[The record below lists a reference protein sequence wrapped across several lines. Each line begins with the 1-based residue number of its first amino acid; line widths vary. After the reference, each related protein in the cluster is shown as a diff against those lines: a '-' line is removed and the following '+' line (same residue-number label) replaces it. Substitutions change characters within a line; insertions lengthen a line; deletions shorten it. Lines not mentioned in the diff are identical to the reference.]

1 MLRAEAVIDLGA
13 VRANVGELCR
23 RADGAAVMAVVKADG
38 YGHGAVPCARAA
50 LEAGAQWLG
59 VALVEEA
66 LSLRAAGL
74 EAPTLVLLPPLDRVD
89 EAIAA
94 DVELA
99 VHSPGDLDRVIVATA
114 QVGRRA
120 RIQLK
125 VDTGLGRGGQ
135 PATEWRALVDAALAA
150 RDHVEVTGIWSH
162 LACSDTPSHPSVG
175 AQHAAFL
182 DAVDIARSAGLT
194 PDLLHLAN
202 SGGLLGV
209 PDARLDLVRTGI
221 SIYGLSPGPA
231 HGTARELGLRPAM
244 TLRASVALVKR
255 LPGGHG
261 IGYGQRYVTAAETS
275 TAVLPLGYAD
285 GIPRAATGLAPL
297 WLGGER
303 RTIAGTVSMD
313 QIVVDLGGDVVGVG
327 DEALLFGPGD
337 AGEPTADDWA
347 AALGTIGYEIVTRL
361 GPRVPR
367 RYVGGTA

>member
-1 MLRAEAVIDLGA
+1 MLRAEAVVDLDA
-13 VRANVGELCR
+13 VRANVAELAR
-23 RADGAAVMAVVKADG
+23 RAGSAAVMAVVKADG

-66 LSLRAAGL
+66 LALRAAGL
-74 EAPTLVLLPPLDRVD
+74 TAPLLVLLPPLDLLD
-89 EAIAA
+89 EVIAA

-99 VHSPGDLDRVIVATA
+99 VHSPGDLDRVVAA
-114 QVGRRA
+114 SERVGRRT

-150 RDHVEVTGIWSH
+150 RDHVEVSGVWSH
-162 LACSDTPSHPSVG
+162 LACSDTPTHPSVG
-175 AQHAAFL
+175 AQHSAFL
-182 DAVDIARSAGLT
+182 DAVDVAKSAGLQ
-194 PDLLHLAN
+194 PDLLHLSN

-209 PDARLDLVRTGI
+209 PEARFDLVRPGI
-221 SIYGLSPGPA
+221 ATYGLSPGPA
-231 HGTARELGLRPAM
+231 HGTAHELGLRPAM
-244 TLRASVALVKR
+244 TLRASVALVKQ
-255 LPGGHG
+255 LPAGHG
-261 IGYGQRYVTAAETS
+261 IGYGHRYMTTADTS

-285 GIPRAATGLAPL
+285 GIPRAATGLVPL
-297 WLGGER
+297 WLGGKR

-313 QIVVDLGGDVVGVG
+313 QVVVDLGDDAVEVG

-337 AGEPTADDWA
+337 AGEPTADEWA

-367 RYVGGTA
+367 RYIGVSS